1 MSASISSGSAVDPD
15 SSIAY
20 RRALGAFPT
29 GVCVVTTEDGQGP
42 LGLTINSFTSV
53 SLEPPLVLW
62 CLHNQSDRRHAFS
75 AARYFAVNILAAEDQ
90 AHSQRFAGQ
99 AHRIDSAELDSAP
112 GRAPFLK
119 GALTRL
125 ECLTRK
131 RMEIGDHT
139 VLVGEVVA
147 FDTRDGDALL
157 FFRGRYGCAS
167 VGEM

>member
-1 MSASISSGSAVDPD
+1 MDPD
-15 SSIAY
+15 ATVAY

-29 GVCVVTTEDGQGP
+29 GVTVVTAEDDQGP
-42 LGLTINSFTSV
+42 LGLTVNSFTSV
-53 SLEPPLVLW
+53 SLDPPLVLW
-62 CLHNQSDRRHAFS
+62 CLQNTSDRRHAFS
-75 AARYFAVNILAAEDQ
+75 AAQYFAVNFLGADDRH
-90 AHSQRFAGQ
+90 HSQRFASQ
-99 AHRIDSAELDSAP
+99 AYRLDPEELDSAP

-131 RMEIGDHT
+131 RLEIGDHT

-157 FFRGRYGCAS
+157 FFRGRYGRAS
-167 VGEM
+167 VEEVG